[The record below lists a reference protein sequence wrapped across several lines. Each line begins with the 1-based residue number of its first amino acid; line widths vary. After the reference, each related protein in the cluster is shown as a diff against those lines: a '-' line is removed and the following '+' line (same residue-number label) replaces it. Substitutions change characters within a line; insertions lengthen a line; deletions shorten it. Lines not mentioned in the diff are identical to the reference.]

1 MKFSGLFAGQVKP
14 HGSGRVRSA
23 ASGPGKQP
31 SCAAS
36 TSKHS
41 FFSFFFF
48 SSSGG
53 WVKIKLKLPHFQVG
67 LVSMSTRPD
76 PEGSGTVEM
85 TTRRSSPG
93 SVGLVR
99 AHPLTKTQAME
110 PSRQTWPSYGPP
122 YPLGRWSSVQE
133 VDLSAGATILEDPG
147 PAAGA
152 AGAAAASTRA
162 GFLADFLLEYL
173 FVVGSAAAVISI
185 PVYWRWLR
193 CTWYLF
199 LLVLCHMYRFFVFS
213 SLPSA
218 LAFLFFGHI
227 S

>member
-1 MKFSGLFAGQVKP
+1 MQSVLDILPSLKFPEFCIFEIFRAFR
-14 HGSGRVRSA
+14 GSGQTSRVGSGKSA

-76 PEGSGTVEM
+76 PEGSDTVEM

-122 YPLGRWSSVQE
+122 YPLGRWS
-133 VDLSAGATILEDPG
+133 
-147 PAAGA
+147 
-152 AGAAAASTRA
+152 
-162 GFLADFLLEYL
+162 Y
-173 FVVGSAAAVISI
+173 
-185 PVYWRWLR
+185 
-193 CTWYLF
+193 
-199 LLVLCHMYRFFVFS
+199 S
-213 SLPSA
+213 SLQAAWDTSFA
-218 LAFLFFGHI
+218 RTTGFM
-227 S
+227 